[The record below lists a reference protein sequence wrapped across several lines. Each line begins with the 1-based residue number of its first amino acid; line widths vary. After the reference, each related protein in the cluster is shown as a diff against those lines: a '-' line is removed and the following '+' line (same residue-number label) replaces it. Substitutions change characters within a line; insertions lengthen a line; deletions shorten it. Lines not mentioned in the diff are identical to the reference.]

1 MFRAQ
6 LNFVVVMLAVVWL
19 VGCATTNS
27 EPVESDTFVVI
38 GDRTGG
44 ERPGV
49 YAEMMQYA
57 ATIPAK
63 AWLSVGDL
71 IEGYSEDP
79 AVIAAEWAEFD
90 KVMSAYEVDFEPVPG
105 NHDISNTL
113 QKQMWVERYGRTY
126 TSVRYGDVLWLLLDT
141 EDPPVALSPEMIA
154 GQARLMAAMKANP
167 EATQAALLKSRK
179 NTSEPVKLPGSVAIS
194 AEQLAWAQQV
204 LEENADARWTF
215 VIMHKP
221 AWQYEHPRFLELETS
236 LQQRNYTVI
245 AGHEHYFQQEQRFG
259 RDYITMATC
268 GGIWLQ
274 EGAGKI
280 DHLLEIRWQ
289 GDKPELLNHI
299 REGDNFRVV
308 PLADK

>member
-1 MFRAQ
+1 
-6 LNFVVVMLAVVWL
+6 MLRVQFHVLFGALALVWL
-19 VGCATTNS
+19 AGCATTNP
-27 EPVESDTFVVI
+27 EPVENDTFVVI

-245 AGHEHYFQQEQRFG
+245 AGHEHYFQKEQRFG

-299 REGDNFRVV
+299 QEGDNFRVV
-308 PLADK
+308 PLTDN